1 MRPKVAGKLP
11 MVPNFIKSA
20 DDLVT
25 SVQAT
30 QNGFLKQAL
39 RKTAEAAPYVDK
51 ARELRQTLDKAQAA
65 LDLVGVSSIRDTL
78 LTACGFSDKSMAY
91 FNDKERRAALKK
103 MLKVIAVQ
111 AGDTW
116 REELVY
122 RFVLTCGDSLGG
134 AMRNIVGAGAGMLFA
149 RALREAAKRKGIKGL
164 LVKSKE
170 GGKIQGLAW
179 PDRAVFFDKAPKF
192 LTGAGSKKNNIDV
205 IMVSSGIAHPT
216 ATVWSQERTLLSNP
230 GTYVACG
237 ELKGGIDPA
246 GADEHWKTAASALD
260 RIRKRFPKNPP
271 KLFFVGAAIAKAMAV
286 EIFDQL
292 QDGRLSHA
300 ANLTVPK
307 QLDNLADWLI
317 AL

>member
-1 MRPKVAGKLP
+1 MRPEVAGKLL
-11 MVPNFIKSA
+11 MAPNFIKSA

-25 SVQAT
+25 CVQAT

-39 RKTAEAAPYVDK
+39 RKTREAAPYVDQ
-51 ARELRQTLDKAQAA
+51 ARKLRRTLDKAQAA
-65 LDLVGVSSIRDTL
+65 RDLVGVSSIRDTL
-78 LTACGFSDKSMAY
+78 LTACGFSDKSMGY
-91 FNDKERRAALKK
+91 FNDEERRATLEK
-103 MLKVIAVQ
+103 MLKVIAEQ
-111 AGDTW
+111 ARDTW

-122 RFVLTCGDSLGG
+122 RFVLTRGDSLGG
-134 AMRNIVGAGAGMLFA
+134 AMRNIVGAEAGVLFA
-149 RALREAAKRKGIKGL
+149 RALREAAKRKGLKGL

-170 GGKIQGLAW
+170 DGKIQAIAW

-192 LTGAGSKKNNIDV
+192 LAEAGSKKNNIDA
-205 IMVSSGIAHPT
+205 IMVNSAIARPT
-216 ATVWSQERTLLSNP
+216 GSLWSQEKALLGNP

-260 RIRKRFPKNPP
+260 RIRKRFPRNPP
-271 KLFFVGAAIAKAMAV
+271 KLFFIGAAIAKAMAL

-292 QDGRLSHA
+292 QDGHLTHA

-307 QLDNLADWLI
+307 QLDDLADWLI